1 MNQFELLDILTILS
15 FIIGLQNL
23 NLNIDQVNNLD
34 QHLAQQDDILIK
46 EQNVM
51 LKEIVQ
57 ILKKENTDA

>member
-51 LKEIVQ
+51 LKEILQ